1 MKEIKAYI
9 RNIMVDDVV
18 DAIEAVDNPPTVK
31 VLPVHRYSWRD
42 DDGAL
47 QRATEM
53 TKIELIAPDDQ
64 AKELVSI
71 ILEKAHTG
79 NSGDGRVIVN
89 TVDEAWSIQ
98 NSNRIIG

>member
-1 MKEIKAYI
+1 MKEIKAYV
-9 RNIMVDDVV
+9 RNIMADDVI
-18 DAIEAVDNPPTVK
+18 DAIEAVDDPPTVK

-64 AKELVSI
+64 AKELVTI

-79 NSGDGRVIVN
+79 NSGDGRVIMD
-89 TVDEAWSIQ
+89 TVDTAYSIQ
-98 NSNRIIG
+98 HGTHL